1 MKHILSLMV
10 EKKRLEDQY
19 GWRSCFD
26 VPEQYDKMEN
36 LSVEIMNNLK
46 EYEKHHTDILAT
58 NLYDVLD
65 TIAFEIVNGNISEEA
80 EVMFYTQD
88 EYLETYVLGN
98 FNEEQME
105 VFDKLFYYMNSD
117 DRAGWLK
124 SNYINNDSNEYT
136 DNLVNFVVVVIE

>member
-46 EYEKHHTDILAT
+46 EYEKHHADILAS

-88 EYLETYVLGN
+88 DYLETYVLGN

-124 SNYINNDSNEYT
+124 SNYINNDPNEYT

>member
-10 EKKRLEDQY
+10 EKKQLENQY
-19 GWRSCFD
+19 GWQSCFD

-36 LSVEIMNNLK
+36 LSVEIMSNLK

-88 EYLETYVLGN
+88 DYLETYVLGN

-124 SNYINNDSNEYT
+124 SNYINNDPNEYT